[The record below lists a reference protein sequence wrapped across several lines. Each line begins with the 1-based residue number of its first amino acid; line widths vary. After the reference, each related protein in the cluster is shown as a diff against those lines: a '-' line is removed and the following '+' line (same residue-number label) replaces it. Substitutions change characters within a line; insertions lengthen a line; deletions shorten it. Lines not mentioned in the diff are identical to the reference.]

1 MCGRYAN
8 DIQDVEKWT
17 GVFGDWPYDMPV
29 GFNVAPTQTVPVVT
43 AGGGRGMR
51 WGLIPPW
58 SKDASGKYATFNARI
73 ESAADKPT
81 FRGAWQQDQTC
92 LVPALGYYEWRKE
105 GDIKQPYFVHDTS
118 GAPLVFAGL
127 WDSWQSTNDSLL
139 SCTILTQAAA
149 GPLKDLHPRM
159 PLMLGLEQAY
169 GWLQDGTKVLGRDG
183 GPCLP
188 ADLGM
193 HPVSRQVSSVR
204 NQGAGLI
211 EPADKPPEQ
220 GVLL

>member
-8 DIQDVEKWT
+8 DIEDVEKWT

-51 WGLIPPW
+51 WGLIPAW
-58 SKDASGKYATFNARI
+58 SKDASGTYATFNARM
-73 ESAADKPT
+73 ESAAEKPT

-105 GDIKQPYFVHDTS
+105 GDIKQPYFVHDPS

-127 WDSWQSTNDSLL
+127 WDRWQSGDDSLL
-139 SCTILTQAAA
+139 SCTILTQPSA

-159 PLMLGLEQAY
+159 PVMLGLEQAQ
-169 GWLQDGTKVLGRDG
+169 GWLRDGAGVLGG
-183 GPCLP
+183 GTGPFLP
-188 ADLGM
+188 VALGM
-193 HPVSRQVSSVR
+193 HAVSRKVSSAR

-211 EPADKPPEQ
+211 ERVEREPQQ
-220 GVLL
+220 GFLL